1 MSEPLLPP
9 EVLYLIFCQL
19 PAQHLKNALL
29 VCWRWRQVGEATGFW
44 RNVNLRVTR
53 ENIRLMP
60 EVLGARRMLEVR
72 EITVEDVG
80 EVEQVEE
87 LLLAISLHRGVTRL
101 NLAGTNLTTVEP
113 KLLTRAV
120 GKMDRLKVH
129 AARLTTQQIEAILV
143 ALGKAW
149 NLAQALNG
157 QDF

>member
-1 MSEPLLPP
+1 
-9 EVLYLIFCQL
+9 
-19 PAQHLKNALL
+19 
-29 VCWRWRQVGEATGFW
+29 
-44 RNVNLRVTR
+44 
-53 ENIRLMP
+53 MP

-80 EVEQVEE
+80 EVEEVEE

-101 NLAGTNLTTVEP
+101 NLAGTDLTTVEP

-120 GKMDRLKVH
+120 AKMDRLKVQ

-143 ALGKAW
+143 ALGQAW

-157 QDF
+157 QDFLVYPPTPPQKYNNTKITETRRYSPRAYF